1 MVPTPEKPHSIP
13 QTLDKNDSKTRWYWD
28 AAVERAEGK
37 PLYLRYFMK
46 RLLLIIFP
54 VMALLGFG
62 SCSEDFKVD
71 APYKHITVIYGLLNV
86 DSQRNYIRIQKAFL
100 DESKSALEMAQNPD
114 SNYYSPQDLSVHLK
128 EINDNGTVLF
138 DETLNRV
145 DLAAEGYPKVAGTFV
160 SSPSYAY
167 KSTRK
172 LTSSYNYRIVVRNS
186 ATGENDSAETRLVDA
201 VTIENISAIGFS
213 NVTGN
218 SSFNPRYTTGVN
230 GRVFEG
236 IIRFHYVDK
245 NTATNVQTDRYYD
258 YSFATDLNDNRDGAG
273 HLIYSSSDRLKN
285 LNANFYPALAAG
297 IGPAPAGVS
306 RYIDSCDLYVYG
318 GSEDFYSYMQV
329 SNLQGGIT
337 SDQVKPI
344 YTNIKGSNVLG
355 LFASRYMVVRRNL
368 PIDPPTLAKL
378 MSDPQTVPLNIVGV
392 SDH

>member
-1 MVPTPEKPHSIP
+1 MITK
-13 QTLDKNDSKTRWYWD
+13 RD
-28 AAVERAEGK
+28 AIAVCGVECAEAK

-46 RLLLIIFP
+46 RLLLILFP

-71 APYKHITVIYGLLNV
+71 APYKHITVIYGLLNA

-114 SNYYSPQDLSVHLK
+114 SNYYPVQDLSVHLK

-145 DLAAEGYPKVAGTFV
+145 DLSLAPEGSHPKYPGAFV
-160 SSPSYAY
+160 SSPNYAY
-167 KSTRK
+167 KSVRK
-172 LTSSYNYRIVVRNS
+172 LTSSYNYRIVVKNS
-186 ATGENDSAETRLVDA
+186 ATGESDSAETRLVDA
-201 VTIENISAIGFS
+201 VTIENITAIGFS
-213 NVTGN
+213 NVVGTN
-218 SSFNPRYTTGVN
+218 SFNPRYTTGVN

-236 IIRFHYVDK
+236 IVRFHYVDK
-245 NTATNVQTDRYYD
+245 NTATSVQTDRYYD

-273 HLIYSSSDRLKN
+273 HLIYSSSDRLKV
-285 LNANFYPALAAG
+285 LNANFYPALASG
-297 IGPAPAGVS
+297 IGPAPAGIE
-306 RYIDSCDLYVYG
+306 RYMDSCDLFVWG
-318 GSEDFYSYMQV
+318 GSEDFYSYIQV

-355 LFASRYMVVRRNL
+355 LFASRYVVARRNIPL
-368 PIDPPTLAKL
+368 EPATLTKL
-378 MSDPQTVPLNIVGV
+378 IADPQTVPLNIKGL